1 MHPLLLFFIAFY
13 SLLMPILFVN
23 WLGFF
28 REDLSLTKSEKQ
40 LSMVVI
46 AIATLFWPIVIPFA
60 YLELLGKFQ
69 RSARTTRLYKKM
81 LETATDSQLC

>member
-1 MHPLLLFFIAFY
+1 MQPLLLLFVAFY
-13 SLLMPILFVN
+13 SLLMPILFIN

-28 REDLSLTKSEKQ
+28 REDLSLTKSEKR
-40 LSMVVI
+40 LSIVVI

-81 LETATDSQLC
+81 LETTADSQLC